1 MPSSLFGPQMPTS
14 QVQPQNRVVGPIS
27 QLKNMMGMIK
37 ASGNPNALMQQMA
50 MTNPNYKQV
59 MEYVNQNGGDPKKAF
74 FQMAQ
79 EKGVN
84 PESILSMLR

>member
-1 MPSSLFGPQMPTS
+1 ML
-14 QVQPQNRVVGPIS
+14 
-27 QLKNMMGMIK
+27 K
-37 ASGNPNALMQQMA
+37 ASSNPNAMMQQML

-59 MEYVNQNGGDPKKAF
+59 MEYVNKNGGDPRKAF

-84 PESILSMLR
+84 PDSILSMLK

>member
-1 MPSSLFGPQMPTS
+1 
-14 QVQPQNRVVGPIS
+14 
-27 QLKNMMGMIK
+27 MMGMIK
-37 ASGNPNALMQQMA
+37 ASGNPTAMMQQMM

-59 MEYVNQNGGDPKKAF
+59 MEYVNKNGGDPKKAF